1 MSHEIIGEDKFH
13 YLETKGGKENLLLLH
28 GLFGAL
34 SNFQGI
40 IDYFSDK
47 YNVIVP
53 LLPILELPIRKVSVS
68 ALVDHVHDF
77 IEFKK
82 YDKVHLLG
90 NSLGGHIAL
99 LYVLAH
105 PSNVGSIIL
114 TGSSGLFE
122 SAFGS
127 SFPKRG
133 NYEFI
138 KNKVEATFH
147 NPDVASKALVDE
159 VFDIVNDRNKAIRIV
174 AIAKSAVRHNLGD
187 KLHQIKNPTLLIWGK
202 QDIVTPAFVGE
213 KFNEL
218 IENSKLFF
226 VEDCGHAPMMEKP
239 DEFNSIL
246 ENYLS
251 GLNISST
258 GND

>member
-1 MSHEIIGEDKFH
+1 MNTEIIEEGKFQ
-13 YLETKGGKENLLLLH
+13 YIESKGGDENLVLLH

-34 SNFQGI
+34 SNFEGI
-40 IDYFSDK
+40 IEHFSDK
-47 YNVIVP
+47 YNVVVP
-53 LLPILELPIRKVSVS
+53 LLPILELPLKEVSVS

-77 IEFKK
+77 IEFKG
-82 YDKVHLLG
+82 YDKVHVLG
-90 NSLGGHIAL
+90 NSLGGHIGL

-105 PSNVGSIIL
+105 PEKVSSVIL

-147 NPDVASKALVDE
+147 NPEIATKELVDE
-159 VFDIVNDRNKAIRIV
+159 VFDIVNDRNKAIRV
-174 AIAKSAVRHNLGD
+174 VVTAKSAVRHNLGD

-226 VEDCGHAPMMEKP
+226 VEECGHAQMMEKP
-239 DEFNSIL
+239 EEFNVIL
-246 ENYLS
+246 ENFLEELIS
-251 GLNISST
+251 ANIEK
-258 GND
+258 